1 MTLTLLSDVANHLWQ
16 STLVLGVAFGLAWL
30 LRRNAARARF
40 GIWLCASLKFLVPFA
55 PLIVVGRAIGWP
67 TSTTMPQSA
76 LSAALNTVNQ
86 PFVMA
91 LAMTSAAPATPGAA
105 LSTPDWAVA
114 LGAIWLTGSVV
125 FLGVW
130 TMRWLSVAAIVR
142 GSAPLTDPDVIGRL
156 RRAEAAMGI
165 TRPLRAVVSDAPIEP
180 GVFGIVRPVL
190 VWPRDLGAH
199 LTGEQIDGVLIHE
212 LAHVLRYDKLTASL
226 HLAVEAGF
234 WFFPP
239 VWWLERQLVRERELA
254 CDHAVMTA
262 GSDPKAYAEGIL
274 QTCRLYAESPLT
286 CVSGVTG
293 SDLKNRVA
301 AIVRGHASE
310 ALGFRRRVIIAAA
323 AAAAVAM
330 PVTLGV
336 LQAPMLRAQ
345 TLRAQTQGAGP
356 LPSFEA
362 ASIKRNTSGGPGAPY
377 LQIEG
382 SQLVVVNNNLFTIIR
397 TSWNIQPTQILGG
410 PDWVRSEGER
420 FDITAKIP
428 DGTKRDQVRP
438 MAQALLAE
446 RFKLKVHRETREL
459 PVYALVMA
467 RPDRKLGPQMVA
479 ATFDCKTYLAALSRG
494 ERVAPPPPNGDK
506 FVCGSKMAPGR
517 ILAGG
522 IQIADLAGVLS
533 NFVGGRPVIDRTG
546 LTADYEFDLTWTPEV
561 VPGPSAESFVRV
573 DPNGPSL
580 FAAVQEQLG
589 LKLEATT
596 GPVEVLVIDSAERPT
611 PN

>member
-1 MTLTLLSDVANHLWQ
+1 MTLPLLSDVANHLWQ
-16 STLVLGVAFGLAWL
+16 STLVLGVACGLAWL
-30 LRRNAARARF
+30 LRRNSARARF
-40 GIWLCASLKFLVPFA
+40 GIWLSASLKFLVPFA
-55 PLIVVGRAIGWP
+55 PLIAVGRAIGWP
-67 TSTTMPQSA
+67 SSTTMPQPT

-86 PFVMA
+86 PFVMP
-91 LAMTSAAPATPGAA
+91 LAATSGVGATPLG
-105 LSTPDWAVA
+105 LSTPDWPAA
-114 LGAIWLTGSVV
+114 LAAIWLTGVIV
-125 FLGVW
+125 FLAVW
-130 TMRWLSVAAIVR
+130 TMRWVSVAALVR
-142 GSAPLTDPDVIGRL
+142 RSAPLTDSDVITRL
-156 RRAEAAMGI
+156 RHAEAAIGI
-165 TRPLRAVVSDAPIEP
+165 GHPLRAVVSDAAIEP

-212 LAHVLRYDKLTASL
+212 LAHVRRYDNLTASL
-226 HLAVEAGF
+226 HLAVEAIF

-254 CDHAVMTA
+254 CDHAAMTA
-262 GSDPKAYAEGIL
+262 GSDPQAYAEGIL
-274 QTCRLYAESPLT
+274 RTCRLYAESPLV

-293 SDLKNRVA
+293 SDLKKRVA

-323 AAAAVAM
+323 AVAAVAM

-336 LQAPMLRAQ
+336 LQAPML
-345 TLRAQTQGAGP
+345 LAQTQGARP
-356 LPSFEA
+356 MPSFEA
-362 ASIKRNTSGGPGAPY
+362 ASIKRNTSGDWGGPY
-377 LQIEG
+377 FRIEG
-382 SQLVVVNNNLFTIIR
+382 SRLVVVNNNLFTIIR
-397 TSWNIQPTQILGG
+397 TSWNIQPNQILGG

-420 FDITAKIP
+420 FDINAKIP
-428 DGTKRDQVRP
+428 DGTRPDQVRL

-467 RPDRKLGPQMVA
+467 RSDGKLGPQMA
-479 ATFDCKTYLAALSRG
+479 ATAFDCKAWSAARERG

-533 NFVGGRPVIDRTG
+533 NFVGGRPVVDRTG
-546 LTADYEFDLTWTPEV
+546 LSGDYEFDLTWTPEV
-561 VPGPSAESFVRV
+561 LPGPSAESFVRA

-580 FAAVQEQLG
+580 FTAVQEQLG
-589 LKLEATT
+589 LKLESTT

-611 PN
+611 PD

>member
-1 MTLTLLSDVANHLWQ
+1 MTLTLLSGVANHLWQ
-16 STLVLGVAFGLAWL
+16 STLVLGVACGLAWL
-30 LRRNAARARF
+30 LRRNTARARF
-40 GIWLCASLKFLVPFA
+40 GIWLGASLKFLMPFA
-55 PLIVVGRAIGWP
+55 PLIAVGRAIGWP
-67 TSTTMPQSA
+67 SSTTMPQST
-76 LSAALNTVNQ
+76 LSAALNTVHQ
-86 PFVMA
+86 PFVTPQTITSGVPVTSLTA
-91 LAMTSAAPATPGAA
+91 LPI
-105 LSTPDWAVA
+105 PDWSFAFA
-114 LGAIWLTGSVV
+114 AIWLTGSIV
-125 FLGVW
+125 FFAVW

-142 GSAPLTDPDVIGRL
+142 GSAPLTDSDVTARL
-156 RRAEAAMGI
+156 RRAEAASGI
-165 TRPLRAVVSDAPIEP
+165 RHPLRAVVSDAAIEP

-212 LAHVLRYDKLTASL
+212 LAHVRRHDNLTAAL
-226 HLAVEAGF
+226 HLAVEAIF

-239 VWWLERQLVRERELA
+239 VWWLERQLIRERELA
-254 CDHAVMTA
+254 CDHATMTA
-262 GSDPKAYAEGIL
+262 GSDPHAYAEGIIR
-274 QTCRLYAESPLT
+274 TCRVYAESPLT

-293 SDLKNRVA
+293 SDLKKRVA
-301 AIVRGHASE
+301 AIVRGHTSE
-310 ALGFRRRVIIAAA
+310 ALGLRRRAIIAAA
-323 AAAAVAM
+323 VVAAVAM

-336 LQAPMLRAQ
+336 LQAPML
-345 TLRAQTQGAGP
+345 LAQTQGAGP

-362 ASIKRNTSGGPGAPY
+362 ASIKRNTSGEAGGPY

-397 TSWNIQPTQILGG
+397 TSWNIQPNQILGG
-410 PDWVRSEGER
+410 PDWVRSDSER

-459 PVYALVMA
+459 PVFALVVA
-467 RPDRKLGPQMVA
+467 RSDRTLGPQLAVSA
-479 ATFDCKTYLAALSRG
+479 FDCKAWSAAMRRG
-494 ERVAPPPPNGDK
+494 EKVAPPPPNGDK
-506 FVCGSKMAPGR
+506 FVCGSKTAPGR

-522 IQIADLAGVLS
+522 IQIADLAAVLS
-533 NFVGGRPVIDRTG
+533 NFVGGRPVVDRTG
-546 LTADYEFDLTWTPEV
+546 LTADYEFDLRWTPEAL
-561 VPGPSAESFVRV
+561 PGPSAESFVRV
-573 DPNGPSL
+573 DPDGPSL
-580 FAAVQEQLG
+580 FTAVQEQLG

>member
-16 STLVLGVAFGLAWL
+16 STLVLGVACGLAWL
-30 LRRNAARARF
+30 LRRNSARARF
-40 GIWLCASLKFLVPFA
+40 GVWLCASLKFLVPFA
-55 PLIVVGRAIGWP
+55 PLIAVGRAIGWP
-67 TSTTMPQSA
+67 SSTTMPQST

-86 PFVMA
+86 PFVVAQAITSGVTATPVTALTAPQWPDA
-91 LAMTSAAPATPGAA
+91 LA
-105 LSTPDWAVA
+105 
-114 LGAIWLTGSVV
+114 AIWLTGSIV
-125 FLGVW
+125 FLAVW

-142 GSAPLTDPDVIGRL
+142 GSAPLTAPDVISRL
-156 RRAEAAMGI
+156 RSAEAAMGI
-165 TRPLRAVVSDAPIEP
+165 THPLRAVVSDAPIEP

-199 LTGEQIDGVLIHE
+199 LTGGQIDGVLIHE
-212 LAHVLRYDKLTASL
+212 LAHVRRYDNLTASL
-226 HLAVEAGF
+226 HLAVEAVF

-254 CDHAVMTA
+254 CDHAAMTA
-262 GSDPKAYAEGIL
+262 GSDPRAYAEGIL

-310 ALGFRRRVIIAAA
+310 ALGFRRRVILAAA
-323 AAAAVAM
+323 AVAAVAM

-345 TLRAQTQGAGP
+345 TQGAGA
-356 LPSFEA
+356 LPPFEA
-362 ASIKRNTSGGPGAPY
+362 ASIKRNTSGGPGGPY

-397 TSWNIQPTQILGG
+397 TSWNIQPNQIRGG

-428 DGTKRDQVRP
+428 DGTRRDQVRP

-467 RPDRKLGPQMVA
+467 RLDRKLGPQIVA
-479 ATFDCKTYLAALSRG
+479 AAFDCKSYLAALSRG

-506 FVCGSKMAPGR
+506 LVCGSKMAPGR

-533 NFVGGRPVIDRTG
+533 NFVGGRPVVDRTG
-546 LTADYEFDLTWTPEV
+546 LTGDYEFDLTWTPEAL
-561 VPGPSAESFVRV
+561 PGPSAESFVRV

-580 FAAVQEQLG
+580 FTAVQEQLG